1 MGAGDVPPRRVLALL
16 RAYGIS
22 ARLTFSNSLL
32 GPEHLADARCNRLCR
47 LLAEDGN
54 VANGVIVHSDLLA
67 DYLRQTWPQLYL
79 VSSTT
84 KVLTDFPALRRELE
98 RPEFRYVVPDF
109 RLNKAFAQLAIL
121 PAPLRDKVE
130 FLCNECC
137 RPACPDRKACYE
149 AVSRKNLGL
158 PGPEHRCT
166 APDAGEGYRFSRA
179 MASPAFIGMGDIRDT
194 YLPMGFT
201 NFKIEGRG
209 LGSAVV
215 LEFLLHYLTK
225 PAYHLAVREA
235 VYLDAE
241 LDLF

>member
-1 MGAGDVPPRRVLALL
+1 MPERNARRIRFVWRANCLWGGGRVGAGDVPPRRVLALL

-109 RLNKAFAQLAIL
+109 RLNI
-121 PAPLRDKVE
+121 
-130 FLCNECC
+130 
-137 RPACPDRKACYE
+137 
-149 AVSRKNLGL
+149 
-158 PGPEHRCT
+158 
-166 APDAGEGYRFSRA
+166 
-179 MASPAFIGMGDIRDT
+179 
-194 YLPMGFT
+194 
-201 NFKIEGRG
+201 FKIQSC
-209 LGSAVV
+209 LKISVNYISSFTFV
-215 LEFLLHYLTK
+215 NTF
-225 PAYHLAVREA
+225 
-235 VYLDAE
+235 
-241 LDLF
+241 